1 MNEEEFKARWHND
14 KPVYQAWG
22 DYVVAKISNELTS
35 LGKDVNVFLKVP
47 AKTRLK
53 DDSSLIDKAF
63 NRKKTYKDPYND
75 IEDKVGARFVV
86 LLLDDVDLICSVV
99 QALGDWAFDACKNF
113 KEDMRT
119 NPLLFTYK
127 SVHYILRPK
136 QDFECNGVLLRAD
149 VACELQ
155 IRTLLQ
161 HAHSELTHDSI
172 YKSER
177 EVRPEVHRT
186 VAKSMALIE
195 TTDEFF
201 SQATKLINY
210 GPFQEFEIGGRLDS
224 IYKNLVGL
232 VAHNQKSSFVV
243 WSEYESFVD
252 AGLVDSIAKL
262 LAKRPDLV
270 DRVSER
276 YSINVFYQQ
285 SVVFFLYWMLLKRK
299 QRLIK
304 DWPLDESILNML
316 ANDVGVSLNE

>member
-1 MNEEEFKARWHND
+1 MKEEEFKAKWHND

-22 DYVVAKISNELTS
+22 DYIVARISDELS
-35 LGKDVNVFLKVP
+35 SRGKDVNVFLKVP
-47 AKTRLK
+47 AKSRLK

-63 NRKKTYKDPYND
+63 NRKKSYKDPYND
-75 IEDKVGARFVV
+75 IEDKIGARFVV
-86 LLLDDVDLICSVV
+86 LLLDDVDLICDLV
-99 QALGDWAFDACKNF
+99 QAQGEWAFDACKNF
-113 KEDMRT
+113 KEDMKT

-136 QDFECNGVLLRAD
+136 QDFEYNGCLIRAD

-161 HAHSELTHDSI
+161 HAHSELTHDTI

-177 EVRPEVHRT
+177 KVSPEVHRT

-201 SQATKLINY
+201 LQATKLINY
-210 GPFQEFEIGGRLDS
+210 GPFQEFEIGSRLDS
-224 IYKNLVGL
+224 IYKNSVGL
-232 VAHNQKSSFVV
+232 VAHNQKSSFVI
-243 WSEYESFVD
+243 WSEYESFIS
-252 AGLVDSIAKL
+252 A
-262 LAKRPDLV
+262 DLV
-270 DRVSER
+270 DGISALLNKRLDLVNRVSEK
-276 YSINVFYQQ
+276 YSVNVFYQQ
-285 SVVFFLYWMLLKRK
+285 SVVLFLYWMLFKRK

-316 ANDVGVSLNE
+316 ANDAGVSLNE

>member
-1 MNEEEFKARWHND
+1 MNEEEFKARWHD
-14 KPVYQAWG
+14 DRPVYQAWG
-22 DYVVAKISNELTS
+22 HYVVTKISNELSS
-35 LGKDVNVFLKVP
+35 LGKDVDTFLKVP
-47 AKTRLK
+47 AKSRLK

-63 NRKKTYKDPYND
+63 YRKKSYKDPYND

-99 QALGDWAFDACKNF
+99 QSLGDWAFDACKHF
-113 KEDMRT
+113 KEDMRN

-136 QDFECNGVLLRAD
+136 QDFEYNDCVIRTD

-201 SQATKLINY
+201 SHATKLINY
-210 GPFQEFEIGGRLDS
+210 GPFQEFGIGERLDS
-224 IYKNLVGL
+224 VYKNLVGL
-232 VAHNQKSSFVV
+232 VAHSQKSSFVV
-243 WSEYESFVD
+243 WSEYESFISG
-252 AGLVDSIAKL
+252 GLVEDISKL
-262 LAKRPDLV
+262 LERRPDLV
-270 DRVSER
+270 DRVSEK
-276 YSINVFYQQ
+276 YSINVFCQQ
-285 SVVFFLYWMLLKRK
+285 SVVLFLYWMLLKRK

-316 ANDVGVSLNE
+316 ANDAGVSLNE